1 MYIFSATEIRAWDE
15 YTILHEPIASI
26 DLMERASLA
35 CYQWLLKYRNNG
47 NTETSF
53 VIFCGKGN
61 NGGDGLAIA
70 RLLADSDHAVTVYIL
85 EFGHKGTDD
94 FQTNLARLHGSKATI
109 KFISSE
115 ESIPTLTPGD
125 IIIDALLGSGLN
137 RPLEGLTATVVEH
150 INQSGNEVIAIDI
163 PSGLMVDSSS
173 AGNTLITATH
183 TLSFQCYKLAFL
195 VAENEAIIGELHIL
209 DIGLHPAFPAEH
221 PSANRWIDQ
230 SLVQS
235 IIKPRKKFA
244 HKGSYGHAAI
254 IAGSQ
259 GMMGAATLSAKAC
272 LRSGVG
278 KLTTHIPAIGY
289 NIMQIA
295 VPEAMT
301 YTAGKEY
308 IELAVD
314 LEKYD
319 AIGAGPGLG
328 QHPSHKAL
336 LESIFQQCKHALVLD
351 ADALNVL
358 SQHQQLLEQLLPNTI
373 ITPHPKE
380 FERLFGK
387 APNDFERIQLALRK
401 AAAFKIVIV
410 LKGRYSLVATPEGI
424 AYFNSTGNPGMATG
438 GSGDVLTGIITALAA
453 QGYTASQAAIAGVY
467 LHGLAGDLAASYTS
481 QESMI
486 ASDIIDYLGDAFQ
499 ELRG

>member
-1 MYIFSATEIRAWDE
+1 MYIYSATDIRAWDE

-35 CYQWLLKYRNNG
+35 CAEWLQQYRQHAESG
-47 NTETSF
+47 F

-70 RLLADSDHAVTVYIL
+70 RLLAETDHPVTVYIL

-94 FQTNLARLHGSKATI
+94 FQTNLARLHDSKAVI
-109 KFISSE
+109 KFIPSE
-115 ESIPTLTPGD
+115 ENIPALTAGD

-137 RPLEGLTATVVEH
+137 RPLEGLTAKVVNH
-150 INQSGNEVIAIDI
+150 INQSGLEVIAIDI

-173 AGNTLITATH
+173 AGNTVIKAHH

-195 VAENEAIIGELHIL
+195 VAENEAFIGHLHIL
-209 DIGLHPAFPAEH
+209 DIGLHPGYTLEH
-221 PSANRWIDQ
+221 PATARWINQ
-230 SLVQS
+230 ALVQS
-235 IIKPRKKFA
+235 IIKPRKKFS
-244 HKGSYGHAAI
+244 HKGTYGHAAI

-278 KLTTHIPAIGY
+278 KLTTHIPAVGY
-289 NIMQIA
+289 TIMQIA

-319 AIGAGPGLG
+319 AIGAGPGWG
-328 QHPSHKAL
+328 QHDMHKTL
-336 LESIFQQCKHALVLD
+336 LESIFQQTTKALILD
-351 ADALNVL
+351 ADALNTL
-358 SQHQQLLEQLLPNTI
+358 AQHQQLLEQLPRNTI

-387 APNDFERIQLALRK
+387 SANDFERIQLALKK
-401 AAAFKIVIV
+401 AAQFNIIIV
-410 LKGRYSLVATPEGI
+410 LKGRYTLVATPEGD

-438 GSGDVLTGIITALAA
+438 GSGDVLTGIITGLAA
-453 QGYTASQAAIAGVY
+453 QGYAPSETAIAGVF
-467 LHGLAGDLAASYTS
+467 LHGLAGDLATAYTS
-481 QESMI
+481 QESLI
-486 ASDIIDYLGDAFQ
+486 ASDIVEYLGDAFHQ
-499 ELRG
+499 LVV

>member
-1 MYIFSATEIRAWDE
+1 MNIYSASDIRAWDE

-35 CYQWLLKYRNNG
+35 CFQWLLKYRN
-47 NTETSF
+47 TEASF
-53 VIFCGKGN
+53 AIFCGKGN

-70 RLLADSDHAVTVYIL
+70 RLLAESDHTVTVYIL

-94 FQTNLARLHGSKATI
+94 FQTNLARLHSSKATI

-115 ESIPTLTPGD
+115 ESIPTLTVGD

-137 RPLEGLTATVVEH
+137 RPLEGLTASVVKH
-150 INQSGNEVIAIDI
+150 INNSGNEVVAIDI

-173 AGNTLITATH
+173 VGNTVIVATH
-183 TLSFQCYKLAFL
+183 TLSFQCYKPAFL
-195 VAENEAIIGELHIL
+195 VAENDPYIGTLHLL
-209 DIGLHPAFPAEH
+209 DIELHPAFPAAH
-221 PSANRWIDQ
+221 PSTHRWIDHAQ
-230 SLVQS
+230 VQS
-235 IIKPRKKFA
+235 IIKPRKQFS
-244 HKGSYGHAAI
+244 HKGTYGHAAI

-289 NIMQIA
+289 NIIQIA
-295 VPEAMT
+295 APEAMT

-308 IELAVD
+308 IEMAVN
-314 LEKYD
+314 LEQYD

-328 QHPSHKAL
+328 QHDSHKAL
-336 LESIFQQCKHALVLD
+336 LENIFRQCSKALVLD

-358 SQHQQLLEQLLPNTI
+358 SRHPQLLHQLPLNTI

-387 APNDFERIQLALRK
+387 AANDFERIQTAMRK
-401 AAAFKIVIV
+401 AAELRIVIV
-410 LKGRYSLVATPEGI
+410 LKGRYTLVATPEGI
-424 AYFNSTGNPGMATG
+424 AWFNSTGNPGMATG
-438 GSGDVLTGIITALAA
+438 GSGDVLTGIITGLSA
-453 QGYTASQAAIAGVY
+453 QGYPAAQAAIAGVY
-467 LHGLAGDLAASYTS
+467 LHGLAGDLAVSYS
-481 QESMI
+481 SPESLI
-486 ASDIIDYLGDAFQ
+486 ASDIIEYLGQAFHQ
-499 ELRG
+499 LAI

>member
-1 MYIFSATEIRAWDE
+1 MYIYSATDIRAWDE

-35 CYQWLLKYRNNG
+35 CAEWLQQYQQH
-47 NTETSF
+47 TETGF

-70 RLLADSDHAVTVYIL
+70 RLLAESDHPVTVYIL
-85 EFGHKGTDD
+85 EFGHKGTED
-94 FQTNLARLHGSKATI
+94 FQTNLARLHDSKAII
-109 KFISSE
+109 KFIPSE
-115 ESIPTLTPGD
+115 ENIPALTAGD

-137 RPLEGLTATVVEH
+137 RPLDGLTAKVVAH
-150 INQSGNEVIAIDI
+150 INQSGLEVIAIDI

-173 AGNTLITATH
+173 TGNTVITAQH

-195 VAENEAIIGELHIL
+195 VPENEAFIGDLHIL
-209 DIGLHPAFPAEH
+209 DIGLHPGYPLEH
-221 PSANRWIDQ
+221 PAPTRWIDQ
-230 SLVQS
+230 ALIQS

-244 HKGSYGHAAI
+244 HKGTYGHAAI

-278 KLTTHIPAIGY
+278 KLTAHIPSIGY
-289 NIMQIA
+289 TIMQIA

-319 AIGAGPGLG
+319 AIGAGPGWG
-328 QHPSHKAL
+328 QHDTHKTL
-336 LESIFQQCKHALVLD
+336 LEGICKQTTSALILD
-351 ADALNVL
+351 ADALNTL
-358 SQHQQLLEQLLPNTI
+358 AQHQQLLERLPRNTI

-387 APNDFERIQLALRK
+387 SANDFERIQLALRK
-401 AAAFKIVIV
+401 AAALQIVIV
-410 LKGRYSLVATPEGI
+410 LKGRYTLVATPEGL

-438 GSGDVLTGIITALAA
+438 GSGDVLTGIITGLAA
-453 QGYTASQAAIAGVY
+453 QGYSPSEAAVAGVF
-467 LHGLAGDLAASYTS
+467 LHGLAGDLAIAYTS
-481 QESMI
+481 QESLI
-486 ASDIIDYLGDAFQ
+486 ASDIVEYLGDAFHQ
-499 ELRG
+499 LVV

>member
-1 MYIFSATEIRAWDE
+1 MYIYSATDIRAWDE

-35 CYQWLLKYRNNG
+35 CAEWLQHYQQQAESG
-47 NTETSF
+47 F

-70 RLLADSDHAVTVYIL
+70 RLLAETDHPVTVYIL

-94 FQTNLARLHGSKATI
+94 FQTNLARLHDSKAII
-109 KFISSE
+109 KFIPSE
-115 ESIPTLTPGD
+115 ENIPALTAGA

-137 RPLEGLTATVVEH
+137 RPLEGLTAKVVNH
-150 INQSGNEVIAIDI
+150 INQSGLEVIAIDI

-173 AGNTLITATH
+173 TGSTVIKAHH

-195 VAENEAIIGELHIL
+195 VAENEAFIGHLHIL
-209 DIGLHPAFPAEH
+209 DIGLHPGYPLEH
-221 PSANRWIDQ
+221 PAAARWINQ
-230 SLVQS
+230 ALVQS

-244 HKGSYGHAAI
+244 HKGTYGHAAI

-272 LRSGVG
+272 LRSGAG
-278 KLTTHIPAIGY
+278 KLTTHIPAVGY
-289 NIMQIA
+289 TIMQIA

-319 AIGAGPGLG
+319 AVGAGPGWG
-328 QHPSHKAL
+328 QHDTHKTL
-336 LESIFQQCKHALVLD
+336 LESIFQQTTRALILD
-351 ADALNVL
+351 ADALNTL
-358 SQHQQLLEQLLPNTI
+358 AQHQQLLERLPRNTI

-387 APNDFERIQLALRK
+387 SANDFERIQLALRK
-401 AAAFKIVIV
+401 AAALQIVIV
-410 LKGRYSLVATPEGI
+410 LKGRYTLVATPEGL

-438 GSGDVLTGIITALAA
+438 GSGDVLTGIITGLAA
-453 QGYTASQAAIAGVY
+453 QGYTAADAAVAGVF
-467 LHGLAGDLAASYTS
+467 LHGLAGDLAIAYTS
-481 QESMI
+481 QESLI
-486 ASDIIDYLGDAFQ
+486 ASDIVEYLGDAFHQ
-499 ELRG
+499 LVV

>member
-1 MYIFSATEIRAWDE
+1 MNIYSATDIRAWDE

-35 CYQWLLKYRNNG
+35 CFQWLLKYR

-70 RLLADSDHAVTVYIL
+70 RLLAESDHTVTVYIL

-94 FQTNLARLHGSKATI
+94 FQTNLARLHSSKATI

-115 ESIPTLTPGD
+115 ESIPTLTIGD

-137 RPLEGLTATVVEH
+137 RPLEGLTASVVKR
-150 INQSGNEVIAIDI
+150 INKSGNEIVAIDI

-173 AGNTLITATH
+173 IGSTIVTATH
-183 TLSFQCYKLAFL
+183 TLSFQCYKPAFL
-195 VAENEAIIGELHIL
+195 VAENDPFIGTLHIL
-209 DIGLHPAFPAEH
+209 DIGLHPAFPAAH
-221 PSANRWIDQ
+221 PSTHRWIDHAQ
-230 SLVQS
+230 VQS
-235 IIKPRKKFA
+235 IIKPRKKFS
-244 HKGSYGHAAI
+244 HKGTYGHAAI
-254 IAGSQ
+254 VAGSQ

-278 KLTTHIPAIGY
+278 KLTTHIPAVGY

-308 IELAVD
+308 IEMAVN
-314 LEKYD
+314 LEQYD
-319 AIGAGPGLG
+319 AIGVGPGLG
-328 QHPSHKAL
+328 QHDSHKAL
-336 LESIFQQCKHALVLD
+336 LENIFQQCSKALILD
-351 ADALNVL
+351 ADALNIL
-358 SQHQQLLEQLLPNTI
+358 GQYKELLQQLPTHTI

-387 APNDFERIQLALRK
+387 VANDFERMQLAMRK
-401 AAAFKIVIV
+401 AVALKIVIV
-410 LKGRYSLVATPEGI
+410 LKGRYTLVATPEGI
-424 AYFNSTGNPGMATG
+424 AWFNSTGNPGMATG
-438 GSGDVLTGIITALAA
+438 GSGDVLTGIITGLSA
-453 QGYTASQAAIAGVY
+453 QGYPAAQAAIAGVY
-467 LHGLAGDLAASYTS
+467 LHGLAGDLAVSYS
-481 QESMI
+481 SPESLI
-486 ASDIIDYLGDAFQ
+486 ASDISEYLGQAFHQ
-499 ELRG
+499 IAI

>member
-1 MYIFSATEIRAWDE
+1 MYIYSATDIRAWDQ

-35 CYQWLLKYRNNG
+35 CVEWLQQYHHNG
-47 NTETSF
+47 GGF
-53 VIFCGKGN
+53 AVFCGKGN

-70 RLLADSDHAVTVYIL
+70 RLLAESDHTVNVYIL

-94 FQTNLARLHGSKATI
+94 FQTNLGRLHESKATI
-109 KFISSE
+109 RFIPSE
-115 ESIPTLTPGD
+115 EHIPVLTPGD
-125 IIIDALLGSGLN
+125 LIIDALLGSGLN
-137 RPLEGLTATVVEH
+137 RPLEGLTAKVVQH

-163 PSGLMVDSSS
+163 PSGLMVDTSSV
-173 AGNTLITATH
+173 GNTVITATH
-183 TLSFQCYKLAFL
+183 TLSFQCYKPAFL
-195 VAENEAIIGELHIL
+195 VAENAEYIGDLHIL
-209 DIGLHPAFPAEH
+209 DIGLHPGYPVEH
-221 PSANRWIDQ
+221 PAANRWIDQ

-235 IIKPRKKFA
+235 ILRPRKQFA
-244 HKGSYGHAAI
+244 HKGNYGHAAI

-278 KLTTHIPAIGY
+278 KLTAHIPSIGY
-289 NIMQIA
+289 TIMQIA

-308 IELAVD
+308 VELAVD
-314 LEKYD
+314 LGQYN

-328 QHPSHKAL
+328 RHDSHKIL
-336 LESIFQQCKHALVLD
+336 LESIFSQAKQGLVLD

-358 SQHQQLLEQLLPNTI
+358 AQHQQLLEQLPPNTI
-373 ITPHPKE
+373 LTPHPKE

-387 APNDFERIQLALRK
+387 TTNDFERIQRALKK
-401 AAAFKIVIV
+401 AAQFKIIIV
-410 LKGRYSLVATPEGI
+410 LKGRFSLVATPDGM

-438 GSGDVLTGIITALAA
+438 GTGDVLTGIITGLLA
-453 QGYTASQAAIAGVY
+453 QGYTAAEAAITGVY
-467 LHGLAGDLAASYTS
+467 LHGLAGDIAASYTS
-481 QESMI
+481 QESLI
-486 ASDIIDYLGDAFQ
+486 ASDIVEYLADAFHQ
-499 ELRG
+499 VSRS

>member
-1 MYIFSATEIRAWDE
+1 MYIFSATDIRAWDE

-35 CYQWLLKYRNNG
+35 CYQWLLKYRN
-47 NTETSF
+47 TEAGF

-70 RLLADSDHAVTVYIL
+70 RLLAASDHTVTVYIL

-94 FQTNLARLHGSKATI
+94 FQTNLARLHGSNATI

-115 ESIPTLTPGD
+115 EGIPVLMAGD
-125 IIIDALLGSGLN
+125 IVIDALLGSGLN
-137 RPLEGLTATVVEH
+137 RPLEGLTASVVKH
-150 INQSGNEVIAIDI
+150 INQSSLEVVAIDI

-173 AGNTLITATH
+173 AGNTVITATH
-183 TLSFQCYKLAFL
+183 TLSFQCYKPAFL
-195 VAENEAIIGELHIL
+195 VAENAPFIGDLYIL
-209 DIGLHPAFPAEH
+209 DIGLHPAFPDKH
-221 PSANRWIDQ
+221 PPAYRWIDK

-235 IIKPRKKFA
+235 IIKPRKPFS

-254 IAGSQ
+254 VAGSQ

-272 LRSGVG
+272 LRSGAG
-278 KLTTHIPAIGY
+278 KLTMHIPAVGY
-289 NIMQIA
+289 TIMQIA

-308 IELAVD
+308 VELAVD
-314 LEKYD
+314 MDKYD
-319 AIGAGPGLG
+319 VIGVGPGLG
-328 QHPSHKAL
+328 QYATHKPL
-336 LESIFQQCKHALVLD
+336 LESIFQQCRHALVLD

-358 SQHQQLLEQLLPNTI
+358 AQHQQLLEQLPPDTI
-373 ITPHPKE
+373 LTPHPKE

-387 APNDFERIQLALRK
+387 AANDFERIQLALKK

-410 LKGRYSLVATPEGI
+410 LKGRYTLVATPEGL

-438 GSGDVLTGIITALAA
+438 GSGDVLTGIITGLAA
-453 QGYTASQAAIAGVY
+453 QGYTAAQSAIAGVY
-467 LHGLAGDLAASYTS
+467 LHGLAGDLAVSYSS
-481 QESMI
+481 QESLI
-486 ASDIIDYLGDAFQ
+486 ASDISDYLGDAFQ
-499 ELRG
+499 QVKG

>member
-1 MYIFSATEIRAWDE
+1 MTIYSATEIRTWDE

-35 CYQWLLKYRNNG
+35 CFQWLLKYRN
-47 NTETSF
+47 TEVSF
-53 VIFCGKGN
+53 AIFCGKGN

-70 RLLADSDHAVTVYIL
+70 RLLAESDHTVTVYIL

-94 FQTNLARLHGSKATI
+94 FQTNLARLHSSKAII

-115 ESIPTLTPGD
+115 ESIPTLTVGD

-137 RPLEGLTATVVEH
+137 RPLEGLTASVVKQ
-150 INQSGNEVIAIDI
+150 INNSGNEVVAIDI

-173 AGNTLITATH
+173 VGNTVVTASH
-183 TLSFQCYKLAFL
+183 TLSFQCYKPAFL
-195 VAENEAIIGELHIL
+195 VAENEPYIGTLHIL
-209 DIGLHPAFPAEH
+209 DIGLHPAFPEDH
-221 PSANRWIDQ
+221 PSTHRWIDHAQ
-230 SLVQS
+230 VQS
-235 IIKPRKKFA
+235 IIKPRKQFS
-244 HKGSYGHAAI
+244 HKGTYGHAAI

-278 KLTTHIPAIGY
+278 KLTTHIPAVGY

-308 IELAVD
+308 IEIAVN
-314 LEKYD
+314 LEQYD
-319 AIGAGPGLG
+319 AIGVGPGLG
-328 QHPSHKAL
+328 QHDSHKAL
-336 LESIFQQCKHALVLD
+336 LENIFRQCSKALILD

-358 SQHQQLLEQLLPNTI
+358 AQHQPLLQQLPPNTI

-387 APNDFERIQLALRK
+387 AANDFERIQMAMRK
-401 AAAFKIVIV
+401 AAELKIVIV
-410 LKGRYSLVATPEGI
+410 LKGRYTLVATPEGI
-424 AYFNSTGNPGMATG
+424 AWFNSTGNPGMATG
-438 GSGDVLTGIITALAA
+438 GSGDVLTGIITGLSA
-453 QGYTASQAAIAGVY
+453 QGYSATQAAIAGVY
-467 LHGLAGDLAASYTS
+467 LHGLAGDLAVSYS
-481 QESMI
+481 SPESLI
-486 ASDIIDYLGDAFQ
+486 ASDIIEYLGQAFQ
-499 ELRG
+499 QLA

>member
-1 MYIFSATEIRAWDE
+1 MYIFSATDIRAWDE

-26 DLMERASLA
+26 DLMERASGA
-35 CYQWLLKYRNNG
+35 CYQWLLKYRNTDAG
-47 NTETSF
+47 F
-53 VIFCGKGN
+53 AIFCGKGN

-70 RLLADSDHAVTVYIL
+70 RLLAESDHDVTVYIL

-94 FQTNLARLHGSKATI
+94 FQTNLARLHGGRATI

-115 ESIPTLTPGD
+115 ENIPTLTAGD
-125 IIIDALLGSGLN
+125 IVIDALLGSGLN
-137 RPLEGLTATVVEH
+137 RPLEGLTASVVKH
-150 INQSGNEVIAIDI
+150 INESGHKVIAIDI

-173 AGNTLITATH
+173 AGNTVIIATH
-183 TLSFQCYKLAFL
+183 TLSFQCYKSAFL
-195 VAENEAIIGELHIL
+195 VAENEAFVGELHIL
-209 DIGLHPAFPAEH
+209 DIGLHPAFPIEH
-221 PSANRWIDQ
+221 PPAHRWIDQ
-230 SLVQS
+230 ALVQS
-235 IIKPRKKFA
+235 IIRPRKKFA

-259 GMMGAATLSAKAC
+259 GMMGAATLATKAC

-278 KLTTHIPAIGY
+278 KLTTHIPAVGY
-289 NIMQIA
+289 TIMQIA

-308 IELAVD
+308 VELAVE

-328 QHPSHKAL
+328 QHDTHKAL
-336 LESIFQQCKHALVLD
+336 LENIFRQCSHALVLD

-358 SQHQQLLEQLLPNTI
+358 AQHQQLLEQLPPNTI

-387 APNDFERIQLALRK
+387 AANDFERIQLAMRK
-401 AAAFKIVIV
+401 AADLNIVIV

-438 GSGDVLTGIITALAA
+438 GSGDVLTGIITGISA
-453 QGYTASQAAIAGVY
+453 QGYTATQAALAGVY
-467 LHGLAGDLAASYTS
+467 LHGLAGDLAVSYTS
-481 QESMI
+481 HESLI
-486 ASDIIDYLGDAFQ
+486 ASDIIEYLGDAFHQ
-499 ELRG
+499 LVV

>member
-1 MYIFSATEIRAWDE
+1 MYIFSATDIRAWDE

-35 CYQWLLKYRNNG
+35 CYQWLLKYRDTNAG
-47 NTETSF
+47 F
-53 VIFCGKGN
+53 AIFCGKGN

-70 RLLADSDHAVTVYIL
+70 RLLAQSDHAVTVYIL

-94 FQTNLARLHGSKATI
+94 FQTNLARLHDTRATI

-115 ESIPTLTPGD
+115 ENIPALTAGD

-137 RPLEGLTATVVEH
+137 RPLEGLTAKVVEH
-150 INQSGNEVIAIDI
+150 INRSGHAIVAIDI

-173 AGNTLITATH
+173 VGNTIIQATH
-183 TLSFQCYKLAFL
+183 TLSFQCYKPAFL
-195 VAENEAIIGELHIL
+195 VAENEPFIGELHIL
-209 DIGLHPAFPAEH
+209 DIGLHPAFPVEH
-221 PSANRWIDQ
+221 PAAWRWINK

-244 HKGSYGHAAI
+244 HKGNYGHAAI
-254 IAGSQ
+254 IAGSR
-259 GMMGAATLSAKAC
+259 GMMGAALLATKAC

-278 KLTTHIPAIGY
+278 KLTAHIPAIGY
-289 NIMQIA
+289 PIVQTA

-308 IELAVD
+308 IELAVGLD
-314 LEKYD
+314 QYE
-319 AIGAGPGLG
+319 AIGAGPGWG
-328 QHPSHKAL
+328 QYDTHKDL
-336 LESIFQQCKHALVLD
+336 LENIIRQCRQALVLD
-351 ADALNVL
+351 ADALNTL
-358 SQHQQLLEQLLPNTI
+358 AQHQPLLEQLPPNTM

-380 FERLFGK
+380 FERLFGQ
-387 APNDFERIQLALRK
+387 AANDFERIQQAIHK
-401 AAAFKIVIV
+401 AAALHIIIV
-410 LKGRYSLVATPEGI
+410 LKGRYTLVAMPDGL

-438 GSGDVLTGIITALAA
+438 GSGDVLTGIITGLAA
-453 QGYTASQAAIAGVY
+453 QNYSPSQAAMAGVY

-481 QESMI
+481 QESLI
-486 ASDIIDYLGDAFQ
+486 ASDLVEYLGDAFQ
-499 ELRG
+499 QLYT